1 LDCSIKKAGSPL
13 KNERG
18 IALVTITLIIILVTA
33 IIAMALNISEIEINL
48 ASTNR
53 RTTQGFH
60 AAESGAELSIPVI
73 KDTLLQNAIP
83 TYGSSGV
90 VVDPR
95 NLIGST
101 SIPDF
106 VEELASGVGSLNDS
120 AKSNP
125 NMTITSISGQTIK
138 VDVDYE
144 ASVDLAG
151 SEFEEFGI
159 RYHRKVGGTGCAS
172 GTLYYVDSLA
182 SGPVKTQSDVGSA
195 LFNCS

>member
-1 LDCSIKKAGSPL
+1 LDCSIKKTGSPL

-73 KDTLLQNAIP
+73 QDTLDQNAIP
-83 TYGSSGV
+83 TYASSGV

-95 NLIGST
+95 NVIGST

-125 NMTITSISGQTIK
+125 NITITSISGQTVQ

-144 ASVDLAG
+144 GPVDLAG
-151 SEFEEFGI
+151 SEFQDFAIG
-159 RYHRKVGGTGCAS
+159 YHRKTGGTGCAS
-172 GTLYYVDSLA
+172 GTLYYIDSLA
-182 SGPVKTQSDVGSA
+182 NGPVKTQSDVGSA
-195 LFNCS
+195 YFNCS